1 MRKKKYWKNVFLAFA
16 ESKGRFLS
24 IACLL
29 MIGAMV
35 LVGLKATAPNMEQAG
50 QEYVRQSRL
59 ADLFVISDY
68 GFSKEDESE
77 LRAVKGAKS
86 EFACFSDAAIK
97 NRSAR
102 RCACFPCRLPAASFS
117 WCKGKSRLKRASLPC
132 QAT

>member
-29 MIGAMV
+29 MIGAMA

-77 LRAVKGAKS
+77 LRAVKGAKANLPV
-86 EFACFSDAAIK
+86 FPTR
-97 NRSAR
+97 RSRTAAR

>member
-16 ESKGRFLS
+16 KSKGRFLS

-29 MIGAMV
+29 MIGAMA

-68 GFSKEDESE
+68 GFSKEDKAE
-77 LRAVKGAKS
+77 LRAVKGAKN
-86 EFACFSDAAIK
+86 EFCRCGDQEQQPGGAPVFHADCQQPGSAGAREKAA
-97 NRSAR
+97 
-102 RCACFPCRLPAASFS
+102 
-117 WCKGKSRLKRASLPC
+117 
-132 QAT
+132 